1 MNDAVVSASDP
12 ASAVWPALGLAEATM
27 RLTQPGT
34 LFEID
39 TAEID
44 GRTLKV
50 WKNAPPT
57 LVHTFLAG
65 RANGAK
71 TFIVYEDER
80 VSFEAFARAAL
91 AFAAELKASGVVAG
105 DRVAIAMR
113 NLPEW
118 PVAFFGAA
126 LLGAIVTPL
135 NAWWSAEEL
144 AFGLKDSG
152 SKVVVVDAERLA
164 LLQPALDDLPDLQRV
179 FASRMKTAPT
189 DAHVT
194 MLESVIGASGDWVSL
209 PEGIMPGVAIDTE
222 DAATIFYTSGTTG
235 LPKGA
240 LGTHRNA
247 GCSLVAGLF
256 SLSRSYV
263 RRGEAPPQVDA
274 NAPQKVSLVSIPFFH
289 TTGCNAILLPALVI
303 GQKLVCQRR
312 FDAAKALML
321 IERERITSIGGVPT
335 VVIQLLQHPDR
346 AKYDLSSLEL
356 VSYGGAAAPPALVGE
371 IAAKTTGLPGS
382 GWGMTETSAVHTHH
396 LGEDYL
402 NRPDSCGPPIP
413 VGAIKIVDPDGAEV
427 PTGSVGELLAFG
439 PNIVRRY
446 WNRPEETAQTFVD
459 GWVRTGDL
467 ARVDDEGFCFIV
479 DRKKDII
486 IRGGENIY
494 CQEVEAILFQYPG
507 VAEVALVAR
516 PHPVL
521 GEEPVAFVSLAP
533 GHTIDVEALKN
544 LTVGRLAAFKRPVD
558 IYVLKEPMPRNAAG
572 KVLKNDLKA
581 MLTSETAG

>member
-1 MNDAVVSASDP
+1 MNDAVASASP
-12 ASAVWPALGLAEATM
+12 VSIQWPAVSLADATAL
-27 RLTQPGT
+27 LTQPGT
-34 LFEID
+34 LFEIE
-39 TAEID
+39 TVEID
-44 GRTLKV
+44 RRPVKV

-57 LVHTFLAG
+57 LMHTFLAG

-71 TFIVYEDER
+71 TFIVYEEER
-80 VSFEAFARAAL
+80 VSFEAFARATL
-91 AFAAELKASGVVAG
+91 AFTAELSAAGVVAG

-126 LLGAIVTPL
+126 LLGAVVTPL

-164 LLQPALDDLPDLQRV
+164 LIQPALGGLPDLKRV
-179 FASRMKTAPT
+179 FASRMANAPIDVRVTA
-189 DAHVT
+189 
-194 MLESVIGASGDWVSL
+194 LESVIGASGTWADL
-209 PEGIMPGVAIDTE
+209 PEGAMPGVAIQPE
-222 DAATIFYTSGTTG
+222 DVATIFYTSGTTG

-247 GCSLVAGLF
+247 SCSLVAGLF
-256 SLSRSYV
+256 SLARCYV
-263 RRGEAPPQVDA
+263 RRGEAPPQLDA
-274 NAPQKVSLVSIPFFH
+274 NAPQKVGLVSIPFFH
-289 TTGCNAILLPALVI
+289 TTGCNAVLLPALVI

-312 FDAAKALML
+312 FDAGEALML
-321 IERERITSIGGVPT
+321 IERERINSIGGVPT
-335 VVIQLLQHPDR
+335 VAIQLLQHPDR

-356 VSYGGAAAPPALVGE
+356 VAYGGAAAPSALVGE
-371 IAAKTTGLPGS
+371 IAKKTTGRPGS
-382 GWGMTETSAVHTHH
+382 GWGMTETSATHTHH

-413 VGAIKIVDPDGAEV
+413 VGAIRIVDGDGAEV
-427 PTGSVGELLAFG
+427 PTGVVGELLAYG
-439 PNIVRRY
+439 PNIVRGY
-446 WNRPEETAQTFVD
+446 WNRPEETAQTFVE

-494 CQEVEAILFQYPG
+494 CQEVEAILFEYPG

-521 GEEPVAFVSLAP
+521 GEEPVAFVSVAP
-533 GHTIDVEALKN
+533 GKTVDVEALRN
-544 LTVGRLAAFKRPVD
+544 LTVGRLAAFKRPVE
-558 IYVLKEPMPRNAAG
+558 IYVLDEPMPRNAAG

-581 MLTSETAG
+581 MLISESDT